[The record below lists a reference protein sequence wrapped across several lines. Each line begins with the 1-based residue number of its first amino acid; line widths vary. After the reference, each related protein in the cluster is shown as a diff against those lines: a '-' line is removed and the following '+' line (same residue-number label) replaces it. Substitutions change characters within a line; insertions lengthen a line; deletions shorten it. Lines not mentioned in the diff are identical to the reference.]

1 MGLKEFLKNKQ
12 MNVHSDYF
20 LDLQKHFLVCFFA
33 REARAGH
40 RSALFLLD
48 CTFMVH
54 LCPSHL
60 TRLPTEIIPPT
71 LLEFPS
77 QMNHRQEDKLSRA
90 AAMRVHRGGVPG
102 PEGRPG
108 RPQEGVTARQ
118 SPLSPRH
125 PHLDV
130 EHPHNRRFPS
140 EPMRYLL
147 FHPAA
152 LVQAQPA
159 SLNSF
164 LSPCLHPTIPTRLQ
178 TQNASPSSHSLAEI
192 CAFDSSFSGWN
203 LNSWSWN
210 PRPSEIKSWSCLCPG
225 VSAS

>member
-1 MGLKEFLKNKQ
+1 MLFKNVLFLKVTQMGLKEFLKNKQ
-12 MNVHSDYF
+12 MDVHSDYF

-48 CTFMVH
+48 CTFMVR

-90 AAMRVHRGGVPG
+90 AAMRAHRGGVPG
-102 PEGRPG
+102 PEGWPG

-130 EHPHNRRFPS
+130 EHPHNRCFPS
-140 EPMRYLL
+140 EPVRSTCPSILL
-147 FHPAA
+147 PW
-152 LVQAQPA
+152 
-159 SLNSF
+159 
-164 LSPCLHPTIPTRLQ
+164 C
-178 TQNASPSSHSLAEI
+178 
-192 CAFDSSFSGWN
+192 
-203 LNSWSWN
+203 
-210 PRPSEIKSWSCLCPG
+210 RPSLPP
-225 VSAS
+225 

>member
-20 LDLQKHFLVCFFA
+20 LDRQKHFLVRFFA

-40 RSALFLLD
+40 RSALFLPDWTL
-48 CTFMVH
+48 MVR

-60 TRLPTEIIPPT
+60 TRLPTEMIPRP

-77 QMNHRQEDKLSRA
+77 QMNHRQEDKLSKA
-90 AAMRVHRGGVPG
+90 ATAKAHREGVPG
-102 PEGRPG
+102 PEGWPG

-130 EHPHNRRFPS
+130 ERPHNRHFPS
-140 EPMRYLL
+140 EPVR
-147 FHPAA
+147 
-152 LVQAQPA
+152 
-159 SLNSF
+159 S
-164 LSPCLHPTIPTRLQ
+164 T
-178 TQNASPSSHSLAEI
+178 
-192 CAFDSSFSGWN
+192 
-203 LNSWSWN
+203 
-210 PRPSEIKSWSCLCPG
+210 RPSILLPWCGPSLPP
-225 VSAS
+225 